1 MAVMTKQNFE
11 AGYVRRVVDAELDT
25 LFPELPAIL
34 LDGPKGVGK
43 TATALQRAATVWRL
57 DSAPQRAI
65 ALADSQ
71 VVVGAEPPV
80 LLDEWQRVPDVW
92 DAVKRAVDAKPSGG
106 QFLLT
111 GSAPTTGTHSGAG
124 RITSVRMRPLT
135 LPERGVSRPTV
146 SMAALLSGE
155 GPPLSGSSGLGLAD
169 YTDLILGSGFP
180 GLQALSGRALRAQ
193 LDGYLERIVDTD
205 LEEAGLRIRRPA
217 TVRAWLRAY
226 AAATSSTASW
236 EAIRR
241 AATAGVQ
248 NKPAKSTAIPYI
260 EALSRL
266 RVLDEIEP
274 WLPGNSHFGR
284 LSQAPKHHLCDPAL
298 AARLL
303 GVSRADLLTGKEPAV
318 AVPRDGTLLGA
329 LFESLAALS
338 VRVFAQGQEA
348 TVAHLRTSTGSHEV
362 DLIAERADG
371 HVLALEVKLSANVS
385 YEDVKHLLWLREVI
399 GARLLDMVV
408 LTTGQ
413 YAYRRPDGVAVVP
426 LALLGP

>member
-43 TATALQRAATVWRL
+43 TATALRRAATVWRL

-146 SMAALLSGE
+146 SMAACSAGK
-155 GPPLSGSSGLGLAD
+155 GPRSA
-169 YTDLILGSGFP
+169 
-180 GLQALSGRALRAQ
+180 GRA
-193 LDGYLERIVDTD
+193 GW
-205 LEEAGLRIRRPA
+205 G
-217 TVRAWLRAY
+217 W
-226 AAATSSTASW
+226 
-236 EAIRR
+236 
-241 AATAGVQ
+241 
-248 NKPAKSTAIPYI
+248 
-260 EALSRL
+260 
-266 RVLDEIEP
+266 
-274 WLPGNSHFGR
+274 
-284 LSQAPKHHLCDPAL
+284 
-298 AARLL
+298 
-303 GVSRADLLTGKEPAV
+303 
-318 AVPRDGTLLGA
+318 
-329 LFESLAALS
+329 
-338 VRVFAQGQEA
+338 
-348 TVAHLRTSTGSHEV
+348 
-362 DLIAERADG
+362 
-371 HVLALEVKLSANVS
+371 
-385 YEDVKHLLWLREVI
+385 
-399 GARLLDMVV
+399 
-408 LTTGQ
+408 LTT
-413 YAYRRPDGVAVVP
+413 PT
-426 LALLGP
+426 